1 MSGKVITTHEQAL
14 GFFEAA
20 KSALEKATRID
31 EVKRLR
37 DQAEAVRAY
46 VRQSQGSLV
55 MQNQCAEIK
64 LRAERRLG
72 EMLEET
78 PLHEG
83 GRPKNRSHDGTGLPT
98 LEELGVNK
106 NQSSRWQHIAD
117 IPERDFDRYIKTV
130 KEANDGEELTTA
142 GLLRAAERQ
151 NVVSAMSSSETYEWY
166 TPARYVDAAREVL
179 GDIDLDP
186 ASSAKANET
195 VRARR
200 FFTLADD
207 GLKRR
212 WTGRVFL
219 NPPYGL
225 SDDGRSNQG
234 VWSDAII
241 ERHRGG
247 SVKEAVLLVNAAT
260 DSSWFQVLWD
270 FPLCFVAHRIQF
282 CGPEGKGSQPTHG
295 NVFAY
300 FGRRVDGF
308 ARRFAEFGRIVV
320 PDGSRSVVLKRR

>member
-1 MSGKVITTHEQAL
+1 MSGNVVATHEQAL
-14 GFFEAA
+14 TFFEAA
-20 KSALEKATRID
+20 KTALEKATRID

-46 VRQSQGSLV
+46 LRQSQGSLV

-72 EMLEET
+72 VMLEET
-78 PLHEG
+78 PLSAG

-106 NQSSRWQHIAD
+106 NQSSRWQHIAS
-117 IPERDFDRYIKTV
+117 IPERDFDKYIRHV
-130 KEANDGEELTTA
+130 KEAKDGEELTTA

-179 GDIDLDP
+179 GEIDLDP
-186 ASSAKANET
+186 ASSAEANAT

-200 FFTLADD
+200 FFALSDD
-207 GLKRR
+207 GLKRS
-212 WTGRVFL
+212 WSGKVFL

-225 SDDGRSNQG
+225 SDEGRSNQG
-234 VWSDAII
+234 IWCGALI
-241 ERHRGG
+241 ERHRSK

-260 DSSWFQVLWD
+260 DSSWFQALWD

-282 CGPEGKGSQPTHG
+282 RGPEGKGSQPTHG

-300 FGRRVDGF
+300 FGRRVESF
-308 ARRFAEFGRIVV
+308 AQRFAEFGRIVV
-320 PDGSRSVVLKRR
+320 PEGTKSVALKRR